1 MLYSLDTNAVIALMS
16 GKPAGVRERVGD
28 LVPDDAGISTI
39 VLHELLWGAYKSEQV
54 ERNLQ
59 RIALLRMTEIAFD
72 PEDARAAAE
81 IRAALRRK
89 GTPIGPYD
97 LLIAGQAK
105 ARGLTV
111 ITANVREFE
120 RVEGLKVEDWTAGA

>member
-16 GKPAGVRERVGD
+16 GSPAGVRERVGD
-28 LVPDDAGISTI
+28 LAPGDAGISAI

-81 IRAALRRK
+81 IRADLKRK

-97 LLIAGQAK
+97 LLIAGQAI
-105 ARGLTV
+105 ARGLTIV
-111 ITANVREFE
+111 TANLGEFG
-120 RVEGLKVEDWTAGA
+120 RVEGLKVEDWTAGE